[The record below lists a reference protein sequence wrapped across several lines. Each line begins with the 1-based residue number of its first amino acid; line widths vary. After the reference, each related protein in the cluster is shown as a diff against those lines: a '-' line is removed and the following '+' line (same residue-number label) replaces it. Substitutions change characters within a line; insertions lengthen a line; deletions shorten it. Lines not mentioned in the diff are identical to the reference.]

1 MMNSYLQ
8 SARCEKNYTE
18 YLYEKIHKANVI
30 YEEIEYYEKIHK
42 ANVIYEE
49 IEYSHGIFRKLIS
62 RQYMDNGRST
72 TKEKILEQLL
82 DTAKVID
89 TSSIEG
95 AISSAFI
102 YHQVAEEW
110 LYDFLELISFFID
123 LELYPNKIQH
133 RSSEGM
139 KLGALIS
146 EIESSINFEN
156 KEDLIKYSRLVNQY
170 RNSFAHDL
178 LKKDSVEAI
187 KKDFDKF
194 MDHFNKMHEALE
206 GTEEGPYGA
215 REYLLEL
222 IRQFNKWSG
231 EFHEKHIVLLTETL
245 QESDIQYLSEEH
257 FETHLRSV

>member
-18 YLYEKIHKANVI
+18 YL
-30 YEEIEYYEKIHK
+30 YEKIHK

-110 LYDFLELISFFID
+110 LYDFLELIRF
-123 LELYPNKIQH
+123 L
-133 RSSEGM
+133 
-139 KLGALIS
+139 
-146 EIESSINFEN
+146 
-156 KEDLIKYSRLVNQY
+156 
-170 RNSFAHDL
+170 
-178 LKKDSVEAI
+178 
-187 KKDFDKF
+187 
-194 MDHFNKMHEALE
+194 
-206 GTEEGPYGA
+206 
-215 REYLLEL
+215 
-222 IRQFNKWSG
+222 
-231 EFHEKHIVLLTETL
+231 
-245 QESDIQYLSEEH
+245 
-257 FETHLRSV
+257 